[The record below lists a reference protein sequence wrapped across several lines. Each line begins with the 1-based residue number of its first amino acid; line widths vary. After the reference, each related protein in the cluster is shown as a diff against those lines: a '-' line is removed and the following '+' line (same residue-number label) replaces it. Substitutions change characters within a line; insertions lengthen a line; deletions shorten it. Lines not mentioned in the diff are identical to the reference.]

1 MRRKSRFC
9 FLWGFP
15 YYSPQQRAERQKD
28 ASCRDSM
35 SAKDCHVKIAI
46 FFFTTFPLAVLFSDV
61 VLYAVSL
68 FFIFFHLFY
77 GFLMYLIVEFIRRR
91 RGIDCNA
98 TGYGAVY
105 VPIFWVLSFRD
116 FTWFGFGYVILA
128 TVTVLALLFVLRPNQ
143 SEDGPR
149 QQ

>member
-1 MRRKSRFC
+1 MRKSCFC

-15 YYSPQQRAERQKD
+15 YSPQQRAERQKD
-28 ASCRDSM
+28 ASGRGSM
-35 SAKDCHVKIAI
+35 SAKDCHVKTAI
-46 FFFTTFPLAVLFSDV
+46 FFFTAFPLAVLFSDV

-68 FFIFFHLFY
+68 FFVIFHLFY
-77 GFLMYLIVEFIRRR
+77 GFLMYLVVEIIVHR

-105 VPIFWVLSFRD
+105 VPVFWVLSFRD

-128 TVTVLALLFVLRPNQ
+128 TVAVLALLFVLRPNQ
-143 SEDGPR
+143 SGDDPR

>member
-1 MRRKSRFC
+1 MPNARKMLQVGVLCQLKIVTSKSPYSFSQPSRSPCC
-9 FLWGFP
+9 FF
-15 YYSPQQRAERQKD
+15 
-28 ASCRDSM
+28 
-35 SAKDCHVKIAI
+35 
-46 FFFTTFPLAVLFSDV
+46 DV

-143 SEDGPR
+143 PEDGPR

>member
-1 MRRKSRFC
+1 MGSISRLWAHGTWYSVPVLTKGC
-9 FLWGFP
+9 F
-15 YYSPQQRAERQKD
+15 
-28 ASCRDSM
+28 
-35 SAKDCHVKIAI
+35 VK
-46 FFFTTFPLAVLFSDV
+46 FFSLTYPLAVLFSDV

-68 FFIFFHLFY
+68 FFIIFHLFY
-77 GFLMYLIVEFIRRR
+77 GFLMYLIVEIIRRR

-149 QQ
+149 Q

>member
-1 MRRKSRFC
+1 MRRKSCFC

-15 YYSPQQRAERQKD
+15 YFSPQQHAERQKD
-28 ASCRDSM
+28 ASGRVSM
-35 SAKDCHVKIAI
+35 SAKGCLVKL
-46 FFFTTFPLAVLFSDV
+46 FSLTYPLAVLFSDV

-68 FFIFFHLFY
+68 FFIIFHLFY
-77 GFLMYLIVEFIRRR
+77 GFLMYLIVEIIRRR

>member
-1 MRRKSRFC
+1 MMRRKSCFC

-15 YYSPQQRAERQKD
+15 YFPPQQRAERQRD
-28 ASCRDSM
+28 ASGGGSM
-35 SAKDCHVKIAI
+35 SAKGCFVK
-46 FFFTTFPLAVLFSDV
+46 FFSLTYPLAVLFSDV

-68 FFIFFHLFY
+68 FFIIFHLFY
-77 GFLMYLIVEFIRRR
+77 GFLMYLIVETIRRR

-143 SEDGPR
+143 SEDSPR

>member
-1 MRRKSRFC
+1 
-9 FLWGFP
+9 
-15 YYSPQQRAERQKD
+15 
-28 ASCRDSM
+28 M
-35 SAKDCHVKIAI
+35 SAKDCYVKIAI
-46 FFFTTFPLAVLFSDV
+46 LFFTTFPLFVFLVDV
-61 VLYAVSL
+61 VLYGVPL
-68 FFIFFHLFY
+68 FFVFLHLFY
-77 GFLMYLIVEFIRRR
+77 GCLMYLVVEIVRRR